1 MKMESLKNLEKF
13 GDDCVVMLSERI
25 EFGSLMKKVT

>member
-13 GDDCVVMLSERI
+13 GDDCVMLSERI